1 MLLLI
6 VELTTLFLRIAI
18 AIIMFSLGLGLKVTN
33 FTRIFTQPRDVL
45 IGLMSQILILPLVA
59 FILIYLYPNL
69 PPELA
74 VGFMIIA
81 AVPGG
86 ATSNMFT
93 SLAKGD
99 VALSISLTAIT
110 SLICI
115 ITIPL
120 ISIYSYNYFIG
131 SDIDI
136 NTTRKS
142 LELFSIVTIPTILGM
157 LINNYLNNFAVTI
170 EGKAKIISMVLLAL
184 VIIGAIIKY
193 QSDVIEYFKKAGLIT
208 LILNISMMIIAF
220 YIGKFFA
227 SSIKQTK
234 TFIFE
239 LGLQNGTIAIFVADT
254 FFGEVA
260 FIIPAVTYSLI
271 MFMTSIICV
280 FLIKNK

>member
-18 AIIMFSLGLGLKVTN
+18 AIIMFSLGLGLKVTD
-33 FTRIFTQPRDVL
+33 FTRIVTQPRDVL

-170 EGKAKIISMVLLAL
+170 EGKTKIISMVLLAL

>member
-18 AIIMFSLGLGLKVTN
+18 AIIMFSLGLGLKVTD

>member
-1 MLLLI
+1 M
-6 VELTTLFLRIAI
+6 ELTTLFLRIAI
-18 AIIMFSLGLGLKVTN
+18 AFIMFSLGLGLKVTD
-33 FTRIFTQPRDVL
+33 FTRIVTQPRDVL
-45 IGLMSQILILPLVA
+45 IGLMSQILILPFVA

-142 LELFSIVTIPTILGM
+142 LELFS
-157 LINNYLNNFAVTI
+157 
-170 EGKAKIISMVLLAL
+170 S
-184 VIIGAIIKY
+184 
-193 QSDVIEYFKKAGLIT
+193 
-208 LILNISMMIIAF
+208 
-220 YIGKFFA
+220 
-227 SSIKQTK
+227 
-234 TFIFE
+234 
-239 LGLQNGTIAIFVADT
+239 LQ
-254 FFGEVA
+254 
-260 FIIPAVTYSLI
+260 P
-271 MFMTSIICV
+271 
-280 FLIKNK
+280 

>member
-1 MLLLI
+1 MLVLI

-18 AIIMFSLGLGLKVTN
+18 AIIMFSLGLGLKVTD
-33 FTRIFTQPRDVL
+33 FTRIVTQPRDVL
-45 IGLMSQILILPLVA
+45 IGLMSQILILPFVA

-184 VIIGAIIKY
+184 VIIGALIKY

>member
-1 MLLLI
+1 VLVLI

-18 AIIMFSLGLGLKVTN
+18 AIIMFSLGLGLKVTD
-33 FTRIFTQPRDVL
+33 FTRIVTQPRDVL
-45 IGLMSQILILPLVA
+45 IGLMSQILILPFVA

-74 VGFMIIA
+74 VGLIIIA

-157 LINNYLNNFAVTI
+157 LINNYLNNFAVTF

>member
-18 AIIMFSLGLGLKVTN
+18 AIIMFSLGLGLKVTD

-74 VGFMIIA
+74 VGLMIIA